1 LSNSLNEWSEKSKV
15 GILIREEKVPIRRDV
30 KVACEML
37 GVDPLEIGNEGK
49 VVIGV
54 VPQKAEEIVAALRET
69 REGKNAQIV
78 GEATEDFS
86 EVVLE
91 TLVGGKRI
99 LAPPIGDPVP
109 RIC

>member
-1 LSNSLNEWSEKSKV
+1 
-15 GILIREEKVPIRRDV
+15 
-30 KVACEML
+30 ML
-37 GVDPLEIGNEGK
+37 GLDPLEIGNEGK

-54 VPQKAEEIVAALRET
+54 VPQKAEEILAALRET

-78 GEATEDFS
+78 GEATEDFG

-99 LAPPIGDPVP
+99 LAPPIGDPIP